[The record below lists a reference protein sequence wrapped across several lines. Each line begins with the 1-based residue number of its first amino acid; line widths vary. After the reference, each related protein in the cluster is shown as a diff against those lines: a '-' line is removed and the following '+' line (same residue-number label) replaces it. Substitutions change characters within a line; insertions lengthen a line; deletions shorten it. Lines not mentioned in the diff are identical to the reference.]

1 MNNDQIE
8 KLEKSIINMKG
19 KKSRLFFVVQDTKG
33 NAKAAVRYIY
43 QMAMSLRK
51 SGYNPVMLH
60 EKPDY
65 EGVGEWLG
73 EEYMEIEHKPI
84 EGSSL
89 EISPDDLI
97 IVPEIYGFIMDQIT
111 KLPCGKIVLSQCQ
124 DYIYETLQPGQ
135 SWSQLGFLKCIT
147 TTEQQKEYI
156 RTTMR
161 NVSIDVIEPVISDCF
176 VKSEYPAKTIVNIH
190 TRDHRDTTN
199 LIKVFYSKFPQ
210 YRWITFRDLR
220 GLTEKEYIRTTMRNV
235 SIDVIEPVISDCFV
249 KSEYP
254 AKTIVNIHTRDH
266 RDTTNLIKVFY
277 SKFPQY
283 RWITFRDLR
292 GLTEKEFSQA
302 MKDSFVSVWVD
313 QNGSYGTFPLE
324 SMKVG
329 VPVIGLVPDL
339 IPSWMDENNGV
350 WINNKTMLVDVLSDF
365 IQNWLEDNINP
376 SLIENMESTV
386 NSLQTLDQFE
396 TKVIELFDEM
406 LKVRLESFEAQLN
419 KLQVIEE

>member
-1 MNNDQIE
+1 MNNAQIE
-8 KLEKSIINMKG
+8 KLERSINNMKD
-19 KKSRLFFVVQDTKG
+19 KKSKLFFVVQDTKG
-33 NAKAAVRYIY
+33 NAKASVRYIY
-43 QMAMSLRK
+43 QMAMALKK
-51 SGYNPVMLH
+51 SDYNPIILH
-60 EKPDY
+60 EKPEYD
-65 EGVGEWLG
+65 GVASWMG
-73 EEYMEIEHKPI
+73 EEYMTLPHAAI

-124 DYIYETLQPGQ
+124 DYIFETLQPGQ

-161 NVSIDVIEPVISDCF
+161 GVSTDVIEPVISDCF
-176 VKSEYPAKTIVNIH
+176 VKSEYPPKTIVNVH
-190 TRDHRDTTN
+190 TRDHRDTIN
-199 LIKVFYSKFPQ
+199 LIKAFYSKFPQ

-220 GLTEKEYIRTTMRNV
+220 GL
-235 SIDVIEPVISDCFV
+235 S
-249 KSEYP
+249 
-254 AKTIVNIHTRDH
+254 
-266 RDTTNLIKVFY
+266 
-277 SKFPQY
+277 
-283 RWITFRDLR
+283 
-292 GLTEKEFSQA
+292 EKEFAEA
-302 MKDSFVSVWVD
+302 MKESFVSIWVD

-324 SMKVG
+324 SMKVN

-339 IPSWMDENNGV
+339 VPTWMNEDNGV

-376 SLIENMESTV
+376 TLFENMESTV
-386 NSLQTLDQFE
+386 QSLPTLSQFE
-396 TKVIELFDEM
+396 ENVVELFERM
-406 LKVRLESFEAQLN
+406 LEVRLDSFESQLN